1 MAFYRGTEGSVKF
14 DDAGTSA
21 AAIASTTGWTLNVV
35 KETVDTT
42 LIGDRT
48 GYKGTEGGIIS
59 GTGTVKVLYTAT
71 SGDETQAFLK
81 RVNTTGTT
89 GNSLFELYTDTS
101 GAKKISFKG
110 VVTGSRINLDLD
122 NLIQIDMD
130 FATNGAITYA
140 I

>member
-71 SGDETQAFLK
+71 SGDETEAFLK
-81 RVNTTGTT
+81 RVILRVIRVIVYLN
-89 GNSLFELYTDTS
+89 F
-101 GAKKISFKG
+101 I
-110 VVTGSRINLDLD
+110 
-122 NLIQIDMD
+122 LILL
-130 FATNGAITYA
+130 GLKRLVLRV
-140 I
+140 

>member
-14 DDAGTSA
+14 DDAGTNA

-81 RVNTTGTT
+81 RVNTTGNT

-101 GAKKISFKG
+101 GSKKISFKG

>member
-71 SGDETQAFLK
+71 SGDETEAFLK
-81 RVNTTGTT
+81 RVNTTGNT
-89 GNSLFELYTDTS
+89 GNSLIEFYSYSS
-101 GAKKISFKG
+101 GSK
-110 VVTGSRINLDLD
+110 
-122 NLIQIDMD
+122 
-130 FATNGAITYA
+130 
-140 I
+140 